1 MLLKYKDEDGDLV
14 TIMDNSDL
22 SFAIQYSRV
31 LRLTIIC
38 EMDEEK
44 KVIGGHKGVN
54 ELREIRNRVIKLLDV
69 VTSSTKVSHN
79 IQ

>member
-44 KVIGGHKGVN
+44 KVIVGHKVVN

-69 VTSSTKVSHN
+69 VTPSTKVSHN